1 MKKLRNFVTPLHQAT
16 QRDYL
21 ARMND
26 DKVACMIKA
35 KEYEADYWDGDRRF
49 GYGGY
54 TYRTGRWQPVAE
66 ALIETY
72 GLTNSS
78 SLLDV
83 GCGKAFLLHELQ
95 LLLPGMRIEGFDVSQ
110 HGLANQHPDFRGK
123 TFIHKAQERFP
134 YKDDEFDLV
143 ISLATIHNLRLPEL
157 EIALSEIQ
165 RTGRQAYVMTESYR
179 NELEMFNL
187 ECWALTAESLLDV
200 GEWLWLF
207 DQFGYTGDYEF
218 IYFE

>member
-1 MKKLRNFVTPLHQAT
+1 
-16 QRDYL
+16 
-21 ARMND
+21 
-26 DKVACMIKA
+26 
-35 KEYEADYWDGDRRF
+35 
-49 GYGGY
+49 
-54 TYRTGRWQPVAE
+54 
-66 ALIETY
+66 
-72 GLTNSS
+72 
-78 SLLDV
+78 
-83 GCGKAFLLHELQ
+83 
-95 LLLPGMRIEGFDVSQ
+95 MRIEGFDVSQ

-123 TFIHKAQERFP
+123 TFIHKAQEPFP